1 MPTESLGRIL
11 FTFVVLN
18 SPGYLLA
25 QSTTLVPAANNLEKR
40 AGSVLSVIPGDA
52 LVAVAFQDLQ
62 TLDAR
67 VAGLSKAFGEP
78 LQPLRLAKFALG
90 IAAGID
96 DHGSAAVVLVP
107 VKGEGPVAQGLV
119 LILPTSNRNELL
131 AFFDPTDMGGGVT
144 RVTIRGRPSFAASR
158 GGYTVF
164 GSDLET
170 VKSVASSGRPLVA
183 QCSDHQLEL
192 IAGHDVSVYVNVV
205 ALDRSTMGKRFA
217 AWLSSH
223 IGSAG
228 LFESIGSLLI
238 AARAESGGVFLSVLM
253 EDRLQRHTESR
264 PATSET
270 LLRGLPDEPFAV
282 AIGGLFSVDDH
293 RVNTLTDAVVSAAV
307 GMGIVRTE
315 QADNVRA
322 AYRVMVGRSAQVAA
336 SMSLLPGPEHGTIGA
351 AKIITTRGKPER
363 LLRAIK
369 SLVGLLKSDIFADA
383 RYARVL
389 ERVEWRGGVEVR
401 SGVEI
406 NHIVLPL
413 DGLGDID
420 QEKVAAAFGAEG
432 VLVRLGAVDGKYV
445 VVSLGGGVD
454 RFDRIVGT
462 LRAGRAPLSSD
473 VALQMS
479 RIAVSQERLW
489 EAYVS
494 VDRWLGIWSELLAI
508 VGVRSQFAGM
518 PQVNAPVAVAMHNVG
533 KSATQ
538 IDLFIPVEL
547 LVAWKTA
554 MSPVV
559 AVPSVAEAAKA
570 DAIVETP

>member
-1 MPTESLGRIL
+1 
-11 FTFVVLN
+11 
-18 SPGYLLA
+18 
-25 QSTTLVPAANNLEKR
+25 
-40 AGSVLSVIPGDA
+40 
-52 LVAVAFQDLQ
+52 
-62 TLDAR
+62 
-67 VAGLSKAFGEP
+67 
-78 LQPLRLAKFALG
+78 
-90 IAAGID
+90 
-96 DHGSAAVVLVP
+96 
-107 VKGEGPVAQGLV
+107 
-119 LILPTSNRNELL
+119 
-131 AFFDPTDMGGGVT
+131 
-144 RVTIRGRPSFAASR
+144 
-158 GGYTVF
+158 
-164 GSDLET
+164 
-170 VKSVASSGRPLVA
+170 
-183 QCSDHQLEL
+183 
-192 IAGHDVSVYVNVV
+192 
-205 ALDRSTMGKRFA
+205 DRSTMGKRFA
-217 AWLSSH
+217 AWLGAR
-223 IGSAG
+223 IGLGG
-228 LFESIGSLLI
+228 LFETMGSLLVS
-238 AARAESGGVFLSVLM
+238 ARAESGGVSVSVLM
-253 EDRLQRHTESR
+253 EDRLQRYSESR

-282 AIGGLFSVDDH
+282 AIGGLFSADDH

-406 NHIVLPL
+406 DHIVLPL
-413 DGLGDID
+413 DGLGGID

-445 VVSLGGGVD
+445 VVSLGGGVE
-454 RFDRIVGT
+454 RFDRIVST

-479 RIAVSQERLW
+479 RIAVSQERFW

-494 VDRWLGIWSELLAI
+494 VDRWLRIWSQLMAI

-554 MSPVV
+554 MSP
-559 AVPSVAEAAKA
+559 AVAEPTVAKPVKP